1 MCLCVLLLLC
11 VENKQKVKRVCVEQN
26 NKNGIFGETQ
36 QNKHTLNKCINQTID
51 ISRTNSLTQVRFST
65 SVTCVYTNVL
75 QQ

>member
-1 MCLCVLLLLC
+1 MCVVVVVVCG
-11 VENKQKVKRVCVEQN
+11 EQTESETGVCVEQN

-51 ISRTNSLTQVRFST
+51 ISRTYSLKQVRFST